1 MYIKWFGL
9 REFPFNLSC
18 NPRFIYATRT
28 YQESYTDLRYG
39 IKLRKGLIV
48 LTGES
53 GTGKTSLI
61 KMVQDRFESTIH
73 MAVVS
78 GGFGRDFAGLLR
90 LTMQAFGLKEIPADR
105 QAKIQRFKAYLIDQ
119 LKQGHIVAVAID
131 EAQELDL
138 QRLNEL
144 KSIAELQSAD
154 QNLCQIVLAGQPE
167 LTTKLNSPGLRSF
180 RKRVAVWREIGPL
193 KPDEIGAY
201 IENRLVV
208 AAYQG
213 KGLFEPDAVEQIAV
227 YSGGIPRLINVI
239 CDNACLFAYKAEENT
254 ITAGTIRKVCDH
266 LRLTGECSP
275 SEKESPP
282 LDKQSE
288 ARKLGRGGRTDG
300 EEQLYLKE
308 RIESKRD
315 EKRVSSDPHFDQ
327 ILRFVDERL
336 TDSGATPNLFERVFE
351 GVKEN
356 DKPASL
362 VHAELKPS
370 GLVKRD
376 HDGNLIIRNR
386 ISKWLQSVKP
396 KRELQRTRRFAY
408 GVTTVLLV
416 TLLGS
421 GIYYQQVVAPQK
433 AALAGRENLRSLG
446 VTLQEKSGLVIASF
460 PERSTDAILSEAV
473 QDLAEITASPGRN
486 NWLVLRL
493 RNSSVTDLAPL
504 EKLTNLHS
512 LSLDATQVSNLMPLE
527 KLTNL
532 QWLSLDATQVSNLM
546 PLEKLTNLRFLDLSR
561 MKNLRPEQ
569 LKAMQSLQLLVV
581 DASRVQ
587 EFERSLNRPGL
598 VIRPSR

>member
-18 NPRFIYATRT
+18 NPRFIYANRT

-39 IKLRKGLIV
+39 IKFRKGLIV

-61 KMVQDRFESTIH
+61 KMVQDRFESNIH

-105 QAKIQRFKAYLIDQ
+105 QAMIQAFKAYLSDQ

-131 EAQELDL
+131 EAQDLDL
-138 QRLNEL
+138 QTLNEL
-144 KSIAELQSAD
+144 ECISELQSAD
-154 QNLCQIVLAGQPE
+154 QRLCQIVLVGRPE
-167 LTTKLNSPGLRSF
+167 LTTKLNNPELWSL
-180 RKRVAVWREIGPL
+180 RKRVAVWRELGPL
-193 KPDEIGAY
+193 KPDEIDAY
-201 IENRLVV
+201 IEHRLVV

-227 YSGGIPRLINVI
+227 YSGGIPGLINVI
-239 CDNACLFAYKAEENT
+239 CDNACLFAYKAQENT
-254 ITAGTIRKVCDH
+254 ITAGTICKVCDH
-266 LRLTGECSP
+266 LRLRGECSQ
-275 SEKESPP
+275 SEKESP
-282 LDKQSE
+282 LSDKQSE
-288 ARKLGRGGRTDG
+288 ARKLGGGGRTDG

-336 TDSGATPNLFERVFE
+336 TDSGATPNLFERMFE

-362 VHAELKPS
+362 VHAELKLS
-370 GLVKRD
+370 GLAKRD

-386 ISKWLQSVKP
+386 IHRRLFDAKWLQSVKP

-408 GVTTVLLV
+408 GVTTVLVV
-416 TLLGS
+416 TLIGS
-421 GIYYQQVVAPQK
+421 GIYYQQVVAPQQ
-433 AALAGRENLRSLG
+433 AAPAGRENLRSLG
-446 VTLQEKSGLVIASF
+446 VTLEEKSGLVIASF
-460 PERSTDAILSEAV
+460 PERSTDAILSKAV
-473 QDLAEITASPGRN
+473 QDLA
-486 NWLVLRL
+486 
-493 RNSSVTDLAPL
+493 
-504 EKLTNLHS
+504 
-512 LSLDATQVSNLMPLE
+512 
-527 KLTNL
+527 
-532 QWLSLDATQVSNLM
+532 
-546 PLEKLTNLRFLDLSR
+546 
-561 MKNLRPEQ
+561 
-569 LKAMQSLQLLVV
+569 
-581 DASRVQ
+581 
-587 EFERSLNRPGL
+587 
-598 VIRPSR
+598 

>member
-1 MYIKWFGL
+1 
-9 REFPFNLSC
+9 
-18 NPRFIYATRT
+18 
-28 YQESYTDLRYG
+28 
-39 IKLRKGLIV
+39 
-48 LTGES
+48 
-53 GTGKTSLI
+53 
-61 KMVQDRFESTIH
+61 
-73 MAVVS
+73 
-78 GGFGRDFAGLLR
+78 
-90 LTMQAFGLKEIPADR
+90 
-105 QAKIQRFKAYLIDQ
+105 
-119 LKQGHIVAVAID
+119 
-131 EAQELDL
+131 LDL

-144 KSIAELQSAD
+144 KSIAKLQSAD

-167 LTTKLNSPGLRSF
+167 LTTKLNSPGLRSL

-227 YSGGIPRLINVI
+227 YSGGIPGLINVI
-239 CDNACLFAYKAEENT
+239 CDNACLFAYKAQENT

-266 LRLTGECSP
+266 LHLTGECSP

-336 TDSGATPNLFERVFE
+336 TDSGATLNLFERVFE

-362 VHAELKPS
+362 VHAELKLS

-386 ISKWLQSVKP
+386 IYRRLFDAKWLQSVKP

-408 GVTTVLLV
+408 GDTTVLVV

-421 GIYYQQVVAPQK
+421 GIYYQQVVAPQQ

-446 VTLQEKSGLVIASF
+446 VTLEEKSGLVIASF

-473 QDLAEITASPGRN
+473 QDLAEITAPPGRN

-504 EKLTNLHS
+504 EKLTNLQSLSLDATQVSNLMPLEKLTNLQSLSLDATQVSNLMPLEKLTNLQS

-532 QWLSLDATQVSNLM
+532 QWLSLDATQVS
-546 PLEKLTNLRFLDLSR
+546 K
-561 MKNLRPEQ
+561 
-569 LKAMQSLQLLVV
+569 
-581 DASRVQ
+581 
-587 EFERSLNRPGL
+587 
-598 VIRPSR
+598 